1 MVASR
6 IEAGQEPPGGRRNVG
21 ELVVFPGERADRLDR
36 IEMSDREKLGF
47 FDSVRSKDLK
57 QSVMVGA
64 AAARSRAP

>member
-6 IEAGQEPPGGRRNVG
+6 NEAGQEPPGG
-21 ELVVFPGERADRLDR
+21 PGERADRLDR